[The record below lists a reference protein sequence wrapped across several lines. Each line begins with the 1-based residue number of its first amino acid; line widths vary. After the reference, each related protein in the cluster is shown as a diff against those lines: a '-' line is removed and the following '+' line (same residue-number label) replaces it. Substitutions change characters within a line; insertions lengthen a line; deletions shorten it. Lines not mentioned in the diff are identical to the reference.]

1 MQVEKVSF
9 GVFSDLHL
17 DVMHDGKKR
26 FDAFMEAM
34 SREEVDFIIQL
45 GDFCYPENTDYC
57 ACSEANM
64 PVNLRKSLQTVID
77 VPKIELLHR
86 FNSFDKPSYHVLG
99 NHEFDFCTK
108 ERAMALYGLENRYYS
123 FHQKGWRF
131 LVLDGNNY
139 RDQSGSI
146 CPYRY
151 GDYFDSDDLPYIDE
165 KQMEW
170 IEGILMEERIPTV
183 IFSHQPVVGGRRS
196 LKNGNELLKL
206 INRANKNEKTVYLCM
221 NGHIHVDELVCR
233 EGVYYYTLN
242 SMSNYWLGEQYEC
255 ERYDAETE
263 QKFPNLRYVLPYE
276 KPLFAVVTLDSR
288 GMAVKG
294 RTGAFVKPGRE
305 VWELS
310 ETLSPSITDRK
321 IIWQGS

>member
-34 SREEVDFIIQL
+34 SREKVDFIIQL

-64 PVNLRKSLQTVID
+64 PVNLKRSLHAVID
-77 VPKIELLHR
+77 VPKMELLHR
-86 FNSFDKPSYHVLG
+86 FNSFEKPSYHVLG

-108 ERAMALYGLENRYYS
+108 ERALDLYGMKNRYYS
-123 FHQKGWRF
+123 FLQKGWRF

-139 RDQSGSI
+139 RDQTGI
-146 CPYRY
+146 IRAYRY
-151 GDYFDSDDLPYIDE
+151 GDYFDSNDLPYIDE
-165 KQMEW
+165 EQMEW
-170 IEGILMEERIPTV
+170 IERILSEERKPTV

-196 LKNGNELLKL
+196 LKNGNELLNL
-206 INRANKNEKTVYLCM
+206 IDRTNKKEKTVYLCM
-221 NGHIHVDELVCR
+221 NGHIHVDELTCR
-233 EGVYYYTLN
+233 DGVYFYTLN
-242 SMSNYWLGEQYEC
+242 SMSNYWLGEEYEC
-255 ERYDAETE
+255 KRYDAEIE

-276 KPLFAVVTLDSR
+276 KPLFAVVTLDCR
-288 GMAVKG
+288 EMVVKG
-294 RTGAFVKPGRE
+294 QAGAFVKPGSQVRE
-305 VWELS
+305 AGEM
-310 ETLSPSITDRK
+310 LSPSIADRK
-321 IIWQGS
+321 IVWQES